1 LPVLL
6 QVLESIFFLL
16 VLHLGDWAE
25 YLFSRF
31 LSPLASP
38 CFVSFDWIFWF
49 WFSPN
54 YSIDS
59 DPVLQ
64 ILVFMCWFSFESLL
78 IALMCSIFQM
88 TSMKRGVPGCC
99 ACSTVLWMDET
110 RSTALSSWN
119 A

>member
-38 CFVSFDWIFWF
+38 CFGSESIGSFGFGSVLIIQ
-49 WFSPN
+49 
-54 YSIDS
+54 SI
-59 DPVLQ
+59 Q
-64 ILVFMCWFSFESLL
+64 IRFFKS
-78 IALMCSIFQM
+78 
-88 TSMKRGVPGCC
+88 
-99 ACSTVLWMDET
+99 
-110 RSTALSSWN
+110 
-119 A
+119 